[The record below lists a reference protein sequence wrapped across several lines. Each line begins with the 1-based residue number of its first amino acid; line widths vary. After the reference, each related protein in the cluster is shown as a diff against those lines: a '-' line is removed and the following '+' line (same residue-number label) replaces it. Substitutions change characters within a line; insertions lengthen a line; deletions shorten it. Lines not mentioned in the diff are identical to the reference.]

1 MAFDRFLIAPFSE
14 GWRTDLRPWLIPD
27 EAFQQLNNAYVF
39 RGRVRKRF
47 GSRLMGFGYDSNQT
61 AQLFSRLR
69 IQVDTTDVD
78 GDASGTVPGD
88 IFGIGQLFSI
98 GDSIYTVYQLG
109 TPAAM
114 LSTDGTTI
122 IASFNTTTGDYVF
135 VGAPAGMPVWFYPAE
150 PVMGL
155 TQYEGAPIN
164 NWPAYAFD
172 TQFAYVFAGGFWQR
186 SGTGT
191 TPIWHGTND
200 QYYWATNWQGV
211 IPGTEFMFVT
221 NFNAAAT
228 GTPGANDDPIW
239 YFDGTN
245 WATFQSNY
253 TVTTTSPIVNYIQT
267 ARIIVVF
274 KNRLVMLYTIEQT
287 TTGGMAPV
295 LTNTSYPQRARF
307 CHYGSPF
314 SGGPIDAGGS
324 HPYAWLELG
333 QVNGTHGGDGGGLI
347 DAATDEEIVSAEF
360 IKDRLIVYFE
370 RSTWELAY
378 TGNQVEPFTWQKLNT
393 ELGSE
398 ATFSSVPFDK
408 AILTIGN
415 TGVHACNGANVERI
429 DNKIPDYVFEII
441 DKATGVARV
450 AGIRDYYTEMVYWTF
465 PSTEQNQNNIFSTKI
480 LTYNYKSNS
489 WGVNDDSIT
498 CWGYFEQQQTATWA
512 STTTTWE
519 DTLMAWDSGPTQAQF
534 RQVIAG
540 NQEGFVF
547 IVSADLTRNAD
558 ALQIT
563 NAVNSGSNV
572 NLTVINH
579 NLNVGNY
586 VYIQT
591 MAGSTGLNGAIF
603 KVIAY
608 IDVNTIAIGPAHIT
622 GTYEGG
628 GTLARVS
635 NIGILSKQWN
645 PYVDKGRDVYLA
657 RIDFGLTATSDGEVT
672 VDYYPSATY
681 LSMLDEGGPSGT
693 NTLMGNG
700 VLETFAYPT
709 IPLESLQT
717 RLWHPVY
724 FQTDG
729 ECVQIF
735 ISMSPAQIMDTIIA
749 FSDFQ
754 LEGLVLHTSP
764 TSQRLQ

>member
-1 MAFDRFLIAPFSE
+1 MAFDRFLIAPFGE

-47 GSRLMGFGYDSNQT
+47 GSKLMGFGATSSQDE
-61 AQLFSRLR
+61 QLFSRLR
-69 IQVDTTDVD
+69 INIDTTDGS

-98 GDSIYTVYQLG
+98 GASIYTVDHTG

-122 IASFNTTTGDYVF
+122 TASYNTSTGAYVFLGAPINTT
-135 VGAPAGMPVWFYPAE
+135 VWFYPAE

-155 TQYEGAPIN
+155 TQYQGAPIN

-186 SGTGT
+186 SGTGSN
-191 TPIWHGTND
+191 PIWHGTND
-200 QYYWATNWQGV
+200 QYYWATNWEGLNQS
-211 IPGTEFMFVT
+211 TQYMFVT
-221 NFNAAAT
+221 NFNAT
-228 GTPGANDDPIW
+228 IGTPGANDDPIW
-239 YFDGTN
+239 YFDGAT
-245 WATFQSNY
+245 WAKFDADY
-253 TVTTTSPIVNYIQT
+253 TVFNAAGNFIFT
-267 ARIIVVF
+267 ARIILPF
-274 KNRLVMLYTIEQT
+274 KNRLVMLNTVEQL
-287 TTGGMAPV
+287 AD
-295 LTNTSYPQRARF
+295 NSSNSAYQQRARY

-314 SGGPIDAGGS
+314 SGGPIDSSGS
-324 HPYAWLELG
+324 NPFAWLEKN
-333 QVNGTHGGDGGGLI
+333 QTNGANKADGGGFI
-347 DAATDEEIVSAEF
+347 DAATDEAIVSAEF

-378 TGNQVEPFTWQKLNT
+378 TGNQVYPFTWQKINT

-408 AILTIGN
+408 TILTIGN

-498 CWGYFEQQQTATWA
+498 AWGYFEQQETATWA

-519 DTLMAWDSGPTQAQF
+519 DTLNAWDSGPTQAQF

-540 NQEGFVF
+540 NQQGFIF
-547 IVSADLTRNAD
+547 IVSADLTRNAN

-563 NAVNSGSNV
+563 DMANSGSGV
-572 NLTVINH
+572 NLSVINH
-579 NLNVGNY
+579 NLNVGDY
-586 VYIQT
+586 VYIQD
-591 MAGSTGLNGAIF
+591 ATGVSGVNLGIF
-603 KVIAY
+603 RVTTY
-608 IDVNTIAIGPAHIT
+608 VSVNVVRIGPVQIT

-645 PYVDKGRDVYLA
+645 PYVNKGRDVYLA
-657 RIDFGLTATSDGEVT
+657 RIDFGVTATSDGEVT

-681 LSMLDEGGPSGT
+681 LSMLDEGGPTGT

-700 VLETFAYPT
+700 VLETSAYAT
-709 IPLESLQT
+709 VPLESLQT
-717 RLWHPVY
+717 RLWHPLY

-735 ISMSPAQIMDTIIA
+735 ISLSPTQIMDNIIA

-754 LEGLVLHTSP
+754 LEGLVLHTMP

>member
-1 MAFDRFLIAPFSE
+1 MPFDRFMIAPITT
-14 GWRTDLRPWLIPD
+14 GWQTDLRPWLIPD
-27 EAFQQLNNAYVF
+27 DAFAQLENAYVF

-47 GSRLMGFGYDSNQT
+47 GSRLMGFGFDSSQT
-61 AQLFSRLR
+61 EQLFSRLR
-69 IQVDTTDVD
+69 IMIDTTDGA
-78 GDASGTVPGD
+78 GDASGTVPGS

-98 GDSIYTVYQLG
+98 GDSIYTVDHTG

-122 IASFNTTTGDYVF
+122 IASYNTSTGAYVF
-135 VGAPAGMPVWFYPAE
+135 TGAPINTDVWFYPAE

-186 SGTGT
+186 SGTGSN
-191 TPIWHGTND
+191 PIWHGTND
-200 QYYWATNWQGV
+200 QYYWATNWQGLSPDE
-211 IPGTEFMFVT
+211 IFMFVT
-221 NFNAAAT
+221 NFNAT
-228 GTPGANDDPIW
+228 IGTPGVTDDPIW
-239 YFDGTN
+239 FFDGTT
-245 WATFQSNY
+245 WAKFNQDY
-253 TVTTTSPIVNYIQT
+253 TIFNTAGDFIFT
-267 ARIIVVF
+267 ARIIIPF
-274 KNRLVMLYTIEQT
+274 KNRLVMLNTIEQNA
-287 TTGGMAPV
+287 GMS
-295 LTNTSYPQRARF
+295 TNTAFPQRARF

-314 SGGPIDAGGS
+314 SGGPAN
-324 HPYAWLELG
+324 PFAWLEPN
-333 QVNGTHGGDGGGLI
+333 QTNGANVADGGGFI
-347 DAATDEEIVSAEF
+347 DAATDEQIVSAEF

-378 TGNQVEPFTWQKLNT
+378 TGNQVYPFTWQKINT

-408 AILTIGN
+408 VILTIGN

-429 DNKIPDYVFEII
+429 DSKIPDYVFTII

-465 PSTEQNQNNIFSTKI
+465 PAVQDEQNSIFSTKV
-480 LTYNYKSNS
+480 LTYNYRNNS
-489 WGVNDDSIT
+489 WAVNDDSIT
-498 CWGYFEQQQTATWA
+498 CWGYFEQQEVQTWA
-512 STTTTWE
+512 STPQTWE
-519 DTLMAWDSGPTQAQF
+519 ELLQQWDSGPEQAQF

-547 IVSADLTRNAD
+547 IVSADITRNAS

-563 NAVNSGSNV
+563 NLVTSGSGV
-572 NLTVINH
+572 NFTVINH
-579 NLNVGNY
+579 NIAVGEYIY
-586 VYIQT
+586 VT
-591 MAGSTGLNGAIF
+591 NATGVTGINGGIF
-603 KVIAY
+603 KVTNFINA
-608 IDVNTIAIGPAHIT
+608 NTFAVRPLSIT

-628 GTLARVS
+628 GTIARVS

-645 PYVDKGRDVYLA
+645 PYVNKGRDVYLA
-657 RIDFGLTATSDGEVT
+657 RIDFGVTSTSFGQVT
-672 VDYYPSATY
+672 VDYYPSSTF
-681 LSMLDEGGPSGT
+681 LSMLDEGLGT
-693 NTLMGNG
+693 RTLMGNG
-700 VLETFAYPT
+700 VLETSPYPT
-709 IPLESLQT
+709 VPLEQLQT
-717 RLWHPVY
+717 RLWHPIY

-729 ECVQIF
+729 ECIQ
-735 ISMSPAQIMDTIIA
+735 ISMYMNPTQITNVDIA

-754 LEGLVLHTSP
+754 LEGLVLHTMP

>member
-1 MAFDRFLIAPFSE
+1 MAFDRFLIAPFSD
-14 GWRTDLRPWLIPD
+14 GWRTDLKPWLIPD
-27 EAFQQLNNAYVF
+27 QAFQQLNNAYVF

-47 GSRLMGFGYDSNQT
+47 GSKLMGFGSSSTQT

-69 IQVDTTDVD
+69 INVGTTDGS
-78 GDASGTVPGD
+78 GDDSGTVPGAK
-88 IFGIGQLFSI
+88 FAIGQMFSI
-98 GDSIYTVYQLG
+98 GDAIYTVVATG

-114 LSTDGTTI
+114 LSTDSNTI
-122 IASFNTTTGDYVF
+122 IASFNTTNGAFVF
-135 VGAPAGMPVWFYPAE
+135 TNAPATEDIWFYPSE

-186 SGTGT
+186 SGTGV

-200 QYYWATNWQGV
+200 QYYWATNWQGLF
-211 IPGTEFMFVT
+211 PGQDYMFVT
-221 NFNAAAT
+221 NFNAT
-228 GTPGANDDPIW
+228 IGTPGVSDDPIW
-239 YFDGTN
+239 YFDGTT
-245 WATFQSNY
+245 WAEFNDDY
-253 TVTTTSPIVNYIQT
+253 TIVNNAGDFVYT
-267 ARIIVVF
+267 ARIILPF
-274 KNRLVMLYTIEQT
+274 KNRLVMLNTVEQNA
-287 TTGGMAPV
+287 GGS
-295 LTNTSYPQRARF
+295 TNKAYPQRARF

-314 SGGPIDAGGS
+314 SGGPIDASGTN
-324 HPYAWLELG
+324 PYAWLEPN
-333 QVNGTHGGDGGGLI
+333 QVNGANKADGGGFI
-347 DAATDEEIVSAEF
+347 DAATDEAIVSAEF

-378 TGNQVEPFTWQKLNT
+378 TGNQVFPFTWQKINT

-408 AILTIGN
+408 TILTIGN

-429 DNKIPDYVFEII
+429 DDKIPDYVFQII

-498 CWGYFEQQQTATWA
+498 CWGYFEQQETATWA

-519 DTLMAWDSGPTQAQF
+519 NTLNTWDSGPTQAQF

-540 NQEGFVF
+540 NQQGFVF
-547 IVSADLTRNAD
+547 IVSADLTRNAE

-563 NAVNSGSNV
+563 NMVNSGSGV

-579 NLNVGNY
+579 NLNVGDY
-586 VYIQT
+586 VYIQDVS
-591 MAGSTGLNGAIF
+591 GSVGLNLGIF
-603 KVIAY
+603 RVTNY
-608 IDVNTIAIGPAHIT
+608 IDVNTIRIGPVQIT
-622 GTYEGG
+622 GAYEGG
-628 GTLARVS
+628 GTIARVS

-645 PYVDKGRDVYLA
+645 PYVDKGRDVYIA
-657 RIDFGLTATSDGEVT
+657 RIDFGVSATSDGEVT
-672 VDYYPSATY
+672 VDYYPSSTY
-681 LSMLDEGGPSGT
+681 LSMLDEGGVNGT
-693 NTLMGNG
+693 NALMGNG
-700 VLETFAYPT
+700 TLETSPYPSV
-709 IPLESLQT
+709 PLESLQT
-717 RLWHPVY
+717 RLWHPLY

-735 ISMSPAQIMDTIIA
+735 IYLTDTQIKDTIIA

-754 LEGLVLHTSP
+754 LEGLVLHTMP

>member
-14 GWRTDLRPWLIPD
+14 GWRTDLKPWLIPD

-47 GSRLMGFGYDSNQT
+47 GSRLMGFGASSAQT
-61 AQLFSRLR
+61 EQLFSRLR
-69 IQVDTTDVD
+69 VNVGTTDID
-78 GDASGTVPGD
+78 GDATGMVPGN
-88 IFGIGQLFSI
+88 IFGIGQMFSI
-98 GDSIYTVYQLG
+98 GTSIYTVDHTG

-114 LSTDGTTI
+114 LSTDGTTL
-122 IASFNTTTGDYVF
+122 IASYNTSTGAFVF
-135 VGAPAGMPVWFYPAE
+135 TGAPANTDIWFYPAE

-155 TQYEGAPIN
+155 TQYQGAPIN

-186 SGTGT
+186 SDTAGVPT
-191 TPIWHGTND
+191 WHGTND
-200 QYYWATNWQGV
+200 QYYWASNWQGLN
-211 IPGTEFMFVT
+211 PGEDTMFVT
-221 NFNAAAT
+221 NFNAT
-228 GTPGANDDPIW
+228 IGTPGINDDPIY
-239 YFDGTN
+239 YFDGTT
-245 WATFQSNY
+245 WAPFDSGY
-253 TVTTTSPIVNYIQT
+253 TIFNTAGDFIYQ
-267 ARIIVVF
+267 ARIILPF
-274 KNRLVMLYTIEQT
+274 KNRLVMLNTIEQNS
-287 TTGGMAPV
+287 GGT
-295 LTNTSYPQRARF
+295 TNTAYPQRARF

-314 SGGPIDAGGS
+314 SGGTANPF
-324 HPYAWLELG
+324 AWLEPN
-333 QVNGTHGGDGGGLI
+333 QTNGPNKADGGGFI

-378 TGNQVEPFTWQKLNT
+378 TGNQVYPFTWQKINT

-398 ATFSSVPFDK
+398 ATFSSVPFDQ

-415 TGVHACNGANVERI
+415 TGVHQCNGANVQRL
-429 DNKIPDYVFEII
+429 DQKIPDYVFQII

-450 AGIRDYYTEMVYWTF
+450 AGVRDYYTEMVYWTF
-465 PSTEQNQNNIFSTKI
+465 PSTEQNQNNIFSSKV

-498 CWGYFEQQQTATWA
+498 SWGYFEQQETATWA

-540 NQEGFVF
+540 NQQGF
-547 IVSADLTRNAD
+547 ATGA
-558 ALQIT
+558 
-563 NAVNSGSNV
+563 
-572 NLTVINH
+572 
-579 NLNVGNY
+579 
-586 VYIQT
+586 
-591 MAGSTGLNGAIF
+591 TGLNLGIF
-603 KVIAY
+603 RVTNY
-608 IDVNTIAIGPAHIT
+608 IDANTIRIGPVQIT

-628 GTLARVS
+628 GTIARVS

-657 RIDFGLTATSDGEVT
+657 RIDFGVTATSDGEVT
-672 VDYYPSATY
+672 VDYYPSATF
-681 LSMLDEGGPSGT
+681 LSMLQEGGTTGT
-693 NTLMGNG
+693 NTIMGNG
-700 VLETFAYPT
+700 ILETSPYAT
-709 IPLESLQT
+709 VPLESLQT
-717 RLWHPVY
+717 RLWHPIY

-729 ECVQIF
+729 ECVQISIF
-735 ISMSPAQIMDTIIA
+735 LSDAQIKDNIIA

-754 LEGLVLHTSP
+754 LEGMVLHTMP